1 MSKIKEKCGVFG
13 IFAKQTTDVAS
24 SVYYGLFALQH
35 RGQEGCGI
43 VVNDDGVFTEYKD
56 LGIVNDVFTPDHLAS
71 LGMGNMALGHCQYGT
86 EAAAGGRGGIQPLTV
101 NHMKGRMAIGF
112 NGAITNAYELR
123 RKLEME
129 GSIFHT
135 TSDTEVIAYTIIKE
149 RLNAPSIEDAINL
162 AMNSIKGAYS
172 LCIMSPSKLIA
183 VRDPNGIRPLCYG
196 VTDDGTYI
204 VASESCALNACG
216 AKLIRDINPGEI
228 LVFSSEGIKSISD
241 HCNKAKPSLCVF
253 EYVYTARPDSVVDGY
268 SVHSARLNAG
278 IYLARRHPIEADVVI
293 GVPDS
298 GLDAALGYS
307 RESGIPYG
315 IGFLKNKYIGRT
327 FIDPGQS
334 NRENKVRIKLN
345 TIAETVRGKRVIM
358 VDDSIVRGTT
368 CARTI
373 KLLREAGAT
382 EVHMR
387 VSSPPFVNPCYFGTD
402 IDSRERLIACRHTND
417 EIAKII
423 GVDTLGYLD
432 IEDMKNICS
441 IEDTDRFCLG
451 CFTGEYP
458 IEVSEEKPANKYD
471 TKISQNAKSKD

>member
-1 MSKIKEKCGVFG
+1 MDKIQEKCGVFG

-24 SVYYGLFALQH
+24 QVYYGLFALQH

-56 LGIVNDVFTPDHLAS
+56 TGIVNDVFTPRHLAS
-71 LGMGNMALGHCQYGT
+71 LGEGNMALGHCQYGT
-86 EAAAGGRGGIQPLTV
+86 DKGGRGNIQPLTV
-101 NHMKGRMAIGF
+101 NHMKGRMAIAH
-112 NGAITNAYELR
+112 NGAITNAYDLR

-149 RLNAPSIEDAINL
+149 RLHAPSIEEAINR
-162 AMNSIKGAYS
+162 AMNSVNGAYS
-172 LCIMSPSKLIA
+172 MCIMSPSKLIA
-183 VRDPNGIRPLCYG
+183 VRDPNGFRPLCYG

-216 AKLIRDINPGEI
+216 AKLIRDIKPGEI
-228 LVFSSEGIKSISD
+228 LVFSAEGIRSITD
-241 HCNKAKPSLCVF
+241 HCGTAKPGLCVF

-278 IYLARRHPIEADVVI
+278 VYLARRHPVEADVVI

-307 RESGIPYG
+307 KESGIPYG

-373 KLLREAGAT
+373 KLLRDAGAT

-387 VSSPPFVNPCYFGTD
+387 VSSPPYINPCYFGTD
-402 IDSRERLIACRHTND
+402 IDSREKLIACRHSVD

-423 GVDTLGYLD
+423 GVDSLGYLD
-432 IEDMKNICS
+432 IEDMRNICKMND
-441 IEDTDRFCLG
+441 EDRFCLG

-458 IEVSEEKPANKYD
+458 ADIPGEKPTSKYD
-471 TKISQNAKSKD
+471 IKISQNNKSKE